1 MNLDTEK
8 LLTAL
13 KSSSDISVTL
23 DKDFF
28 ISIVEMLDTANN
40 LIKIEEVFNYNNK
53 VIIENNRTIINGGVL
68 LDNNSQYSK
77 LTGEVVVE
85 VIELKALM
93 KENFRQR
100 EMLKQLSDLKK
111 QSDLQVRKLND
122 RIIEEKRLIQSTSDK
137 YNLYSNSLN
146 KNIKVTFS

>member
-1 MNLDTEK
+1 MNLDTVK

-13 KSSSDISVTL
+13 KSSSDKSVTL

-28 ISIVEMLDTANN
+28 ISIVEMLDNANN

-53 VIIENNRTIINGGVL
+53 IIIENNRTIINGGVL
-68 LDNNSQYSK
+68 LDNNNQYSK
-77 LTGEVVVE
+77 LTGEVAIE

-100 EMLKQLSDLKK
+100 EMLKQYYQILK
-111 QSDLQVRKLND
+111 NN
-122 RIIEEKRLIQSTSDK
+122 LI
-137 YNLYSNSLN
+137 YR
-146 KNIKVTFS
+146 

>member
-1 MNLDTEK
+1 MNLDTQK
-8 LLTAL
+8 LLLAL
-13 KSSSDISVTL
+13 KSSNDKTVTL

-28 ISIVEMLDTANN
+28 ISIVEMLDNANN

-53 VIIENNRTIINGGVL
+53 IIIENNRTIINGGVL
-68 LDNNSQYSK
+68 LDNNNQYSK
-77 LTGEVVVE
+77 LTGEVAVE

-100 EMLKQLSDLKK
+100 EMLKQISVLKK
-111 QSDLQVRKLND
+111 QSDLQVSKLND
-122 RIIEEKRLIQSTSDK
+122 RIIEERRLKEATSDK

>member
-13 KSSSDISVTL
+13 KSSSDKSVTL

-100 EMLKQLSDLKK
+100 EMLKQISVLKK
-111 QSDLQVRKLND
+111 QSDLQVSKLND
-122 RIIEEKRLIQSTSDK
+122 RIIEERRLKEATSDK

>member
-1 MNLDTEK
+1 MNIDTEK

>member
-53 VIIENNRTIINGGVL
+53 IIIENNRTIINGGVL
-68 LDNNSQYSK
+68 LDNNNQYSK
-77 LTGEVVVE
+77 LTGEVAVE

-122 RIIEEKRLIQSTSDK
+122 KIIEERRLVQATSDK

-146 KNIKVTFS
+146 RNIKVTFN

>member
-1 MNLDTEK
+1 MNIDTEK

-28 ISIVEMLDTANN
+28 IGIVEMLDTANN